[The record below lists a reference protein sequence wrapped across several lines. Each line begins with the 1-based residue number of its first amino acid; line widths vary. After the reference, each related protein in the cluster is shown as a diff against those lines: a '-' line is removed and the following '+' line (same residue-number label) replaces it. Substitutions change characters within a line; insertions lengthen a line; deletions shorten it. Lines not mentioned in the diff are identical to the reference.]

1 MRAVDTNVLV
11 RIFERDDP
19 VLTAQAERVF
29 SGDED
34 IFIANIVLCEL
45 GWVLRSVYRRPSDR
59 LVSILRHL
67 MEVDRVHL
75 DREAVHAGMAMMAS
89 GADFSDG
96 IVLHEAARARCR
108 DVATFDRRFARAGA
122 PEVVLVS

>member
-19 VLTAQAERVF
+19 VLTAQAENVF

-45 GWVLRSVYRRPSDR
+45 AWVLRSVYRRPPDR
-59 LVSILRHL
+59 LATILQRL
-67 MEVDRVHL
+67 MEVDRIHL
-75 DREAVHAGMAMMAS
+75 DREAAHAGLAMLAA

-96 IVLHEAARARCR
+96 VVLHEAARARCR

-122 PEVVLVS
+122 PEVVLIS